1 MSDDRDPIAAD
12 PDAADQTAGVDT
24 PCDRHADEEA
34 PRGAVPRRAV
44 IAAGGSALAVLA
56 LPAGRARAHELLA
69 AADPIDE
76 IRIQKGLRIMELLR
90 SGDVVGTYRVAL
102 GFAPEGDKERRGDGR
117 TPEGRYTII
126 ALNRYSQFHLSLRL
140 DYPNAEDR
148 ARAAAAGV
156 DPGSDIMIH
165 GLAAENRHLGPL
177 ASYRDW
183 TEGCI
188 AVSNEEI
195 EEIVAMTPIGTPV
208 TITA

>member
-1 MSDDRDPIAAD
+1 MADDCDP
-12 PDAADQTAGVDT
+12 TAVHPGL
-24 PCDRHADEEA
+24 PREGEA
-34 PRGAVPRRAV
+34 GCPPPRGDDGARLPRRSV
-44 IAAGGSALAVLA
+44 LAAGGTALAVLA
-56 LPAGRARAHELLA
+56 LPLPPGRAQAHELLA
-69 AADPIDE
+69 SAAPIDE
-76 IRIQKGLRIMELLR
+76 IRIVKGARTMDLVRDGE
-90 SGDVVGTYRVAL
+90 VVGSYRIAL

-177 ASYRDW
+177 ASYKDW
-183 TEGCI
+183 TEGCV

-208 TITA
+208 VITP

>member
-1 MSDDRDPIAAD
+1 MADDRDP
-12 PDAADQTAGVDT
+12 TAVHPGL
-24 PCDRHADEEA
+24 PRKGEA
-34 PRGAVPRRAV
+34 GCSPPRGGDGARLPRRSV
-44 IAAGGSALAVLA
+44 LAAGGTALAVLA
-56 LPAGRARAHELLA
+56 LPLPPSRALAHELLA
-69 AADPIDE
+69 SAAPIDE
-76 IRIQKGLRIMELLR
+76 IRIVKGARTMDLVRDGE
-90 SGDVVGTYRVAL
+90 VVGSYRIAL

-148 ARAAAAGV
+148 AQAAAAGV

-177 ASYRDW
+177 ASYKDW
-183 TEGCI
+183 TEGCV

-208 TITA
+208 MITP